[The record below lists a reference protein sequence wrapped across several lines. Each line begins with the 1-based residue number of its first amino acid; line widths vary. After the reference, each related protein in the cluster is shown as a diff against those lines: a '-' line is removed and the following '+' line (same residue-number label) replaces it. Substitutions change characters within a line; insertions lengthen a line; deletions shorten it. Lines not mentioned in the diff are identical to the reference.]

1 MRISYWSSDVC
12 SSDLA
17 QSNHPAET
25 LLNGQEQYSA
35 VIAGHQQLSDHLAF
49 EIDGQFSDRTN
60 ALCINFTTTDGCR
73 VSGSDARAMTRSW
86 SVAPSLKLTLGS
98 SWQARLTGVL
108 GNSDVHTVAETYF
121 QDIFLDQERGRGSK
135 VTRVEI

>member
-1 MRISYWSSDVC
+1 MNLLPPRSTRTATLCPYMSLFRSS
-12 SSDLA
+12 
-17 QSNHPAET
+17 H
-25 LLNGQEQYSA
+25 EQYSA
-35 VIAGHQQLSDHLAF
+35 VIAGHQQLSDHRAF

-108 GNSDVHTVAETYF
+108 GTSDV
-121 QDIFLDQERGRGSK
+121 QDRKS
-135 VTRVEI
+135 TRLNSSH

>member
-1 MRISYWSSDVC
+1 MIRRPPRSTRTD
-12 SSDLA
+12 
-17 QSNHPAET
+17 T
-25 LLNGQEQYSA
+25 LFPYTTLFRS
-35 VIAGHQQLSDHLAF
+35 
-49 EIDGQFSDRTN
+49 RTN

-108 GNSDVHTVAETYF
+108 GTSDVPTVADTYF
-121 QDIFLDQERGRGSK
+121 KDIFLDTTRGRYTTHRSEERREGQEVGSTRRTK
-135 VTRVEI
+135 VWK